1 MEKQQKEKI
10 LDTARVIFTRFG
22 IKKSTMDEIAKKI
35 RMGKS
40 TLYHYFKSKE
50 DIFLAVVKRESDTL
64 KKNLQQVLEKKDSP
78 KDKFR
83 NYVKT
88 RMKYLKELSVYY
100 ATLTDAY
107 FDIYSFAEEI
117 REDFQNFEL
126 ESLKSIFTEGVEKE
140 VFDLKNP
147 ELTAKMII
155 IAFKGFEYLLITK
168 EETPDVESEFD
179 MFIDMFFEGILK
191 H

>member
-1 MEKQQKEKI
+1 MEKHQKEKI
-10 LDTARVIFTRFG
+10 LDTARAIFTRFG

-64 KKNLQQVLEKKDSP
+64 KINLQEVIKKNDSP

-126 ESLKSIFTEGVEKE
+126 ESLKNIFAEGVEKE

-147 ELTAKMII
+147 ELTARMII
-155 IAFKGFEYLLITK
+155 IAFMGFEYLLITK
-168 EETPDVESEFD
+168 EEAPDVESEFD

>member
-1 MEKQQKEKI
+1 MDKHQKEKI
-10 LDTARVIFTRFG
+10 LDTASAIFSRFG

-40 TLYHYFKSKE
+40 TLYHYFKNKE
-50 DIFLAVVKRESDTL
+50 AIFLEVVKRESDTL
-64 KKNLQQVLEKKDSP
+64 KKSLNEALKSTDSP
-78 KDKFR
+78 QDKFR
-83 NYVKT
+83 TYVKT

-100 ATLTDAY
+100 STLTDAY

-117 REDFQNFEL
+117 RNDFQNFEL
-126 ESLKSIFTEGVEKE
+126 ESLKKIFREGVEKE
-140 VFDLKNP
+140 IFDLKDP
-147 ELTAKMII
+147 DLTARMII

-168 EETPDVESEFD
+168 EKAPDVESEFD

-191 H
+191 R

>member
-1 MEKQQKEKI
+1 MDKHQKEKI
-10 LDTARVIFTRFG
+10 LDTARSIFTRFG

-64 KKNLQQVLEKKDSP
+64 KKSLQEVLENKDAP
-78 KDKFR
+78 EDKFR

-100 ATLTDAY
+100 STLTDAY
-107 FDIYSFAEEI
+107 FDIYSFAEEV

-126 ESLKSIFTEGVEKE
+126 ESLKNIFAEGVEKQ

-147 ELTAKMII
+147 ELAARMII

-168 EETPDVESEFD
+168 EEAPDVESEFD

>member
-1 MEKQQKEKI
+1 MEKHQKEKI
-10 LDTARVIFTRFG
+10 LETARVIFTRFG

-64 KKNLQQVLEKKDSP
+64 KKNLQEVLEKKDSP

>member
-1 MEKQQKEKI
+1 MEKHQKEKI
-10 LDTARVIFTRFG
+10 LDTARAIFTRFG

-64 KKNLQQVLEKKDSP
+64 KINLQEVIKKNDSP

-126 ESLKSIFTEGVEKE
+126 ESLKNIFAEGVEKE

-147 ELTAKMII
+147 ELTARMII
-155 IAFKGFEYLLITK
+155 IAFMGFEYLLITK
-168 EETPDVESEFD
+168 EEAPELD
-179 MFIDMFFEGILK
+179 G
-191 H
+191 

>member
-1 MEKQQKEKI
+1 MDKHQKEKI
-10 LDTARVIFTRFG
+10 LDTARTIFTRFG

-35 RMGKS
+35 RIGKS

-64 KKNLQQVLEKKDSP
+64 KKSLQEVLEKKDSP

-100 ATLTDAY
+100 STLTDAY

-126 ESLKSIFTEGVEKE
+126 ESLKNIFSEGVEKE
-140 VFDLKNP
+140 IFDLKDP
-147 ELTAKMII
+147 ELTARMII

-168 EETPDVESEFD
+168 EEAPDVESEFD

>member
-107 FDIYSFAEEI
+107 FDIYSFSEEI